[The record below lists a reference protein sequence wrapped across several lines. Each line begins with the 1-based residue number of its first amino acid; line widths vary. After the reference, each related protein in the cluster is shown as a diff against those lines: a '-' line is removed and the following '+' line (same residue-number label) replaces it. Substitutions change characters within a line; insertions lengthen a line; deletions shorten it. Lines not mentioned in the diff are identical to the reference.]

1 MNAKLTMPK
10 HTGKKVDFDSALK
23 VCYEVKDA
31 VPVDKF
37 KTALFSE
44 FKAIGKEK
52 KRKQDGSHY
61 TKCAQLPK
69 YFGFISQVS
78 KEAPLAITA
87 SGISYYEAVKNDD
100 KEKQVSLILEA
111 IKGRTF
117 GRDNEGVFTCNSDCE
132 PIGVLFRMLYD
143 LNEISRS
150 EYGYVLQCM
159 HTGTADYEKS
169 IKSIKR
175 FRKAKKDPPIKA
187 KSIAANIKDWKTVN
201 FLQELGVLERHGKDK
216 VMLAKPIDEKYHNML
231 IALPVVNT
239 GVERG
244 QLPDAHAI
252 DLRKYSPEEME
263 NMFVRWLT
271 AQPSQKGK
279 GSITTYAAKNYAAK
293 LRLSLLRVP
302 FQAIACKNL
311 YQIVGLDEYL
321 PIKKQIEHTEGFKEF
336 DKAKANGNGYF
347 SKALK
352 YYERFLSDHPNLPM
366 LKLLANFQGALS
378 DAKLSFAGNLVRR
391 FVAAQQAK
399 PFVILTGLSGSG
411 KTKLAEAFTRWLC
424 GRQRTHDALSG
435 KDLGVDNVKLVS
447 VGADWTNSE
456 KLLGYPDALHEGK
469 YIMPD
474 TGVLQFI
481 LQAKKDE
488 LAGVPYFLIL
498 DEMNLSH
505 VERYFADFLSAM
517 ESVDRV
523 VNLHD
528 VEAIEKNGVP
538 RTLALPKNLFVVGT
552 MNVDETTYMF
562 SPKVLDRAQ
571 VIEFRVDKAEML
583 AYLEGSDR
591 IDLDKLCDENGRG
604 LGESF
609 AASFFSASQRD
620 YPAVSEAKDAL
631 AEFFPHLAKLGSE
644 FGFRT
649 ASEFRR
655 FVSIYVAA
663 GGSPSDAVDFAI
675 MQKLLPKL
683 HGSKRKLGRPLQTLW
698 ELCQIDPKNP
708 TEMPSVEKEDDF
720 DFEKEC
726 RYKVSAKKI
735 LRMVRALDV
744 GFASFAEA

>member
-1 MNAKLTMPK
+1 MELTFIQKIEGAIKDIEKKFKGGLKNTSTKRFDDLAGIVAEFFQVEKHEMKIIAAAKASNVWNRFAEGKAVHNHFKLGVAILPGKDAASAVAPIKTFIGPGKARYDCVALLVKKGGGWTFSHVVSDEKKSYVERFVAEFPSISIVTVGGGAKLQTREQFFADLE
-10 HTGKKVDFDSALK
+10 KKFSKWLQTAD
-23 VCYEVKDA
+23 VKQA
-31 VPVDKF
+31 YAKYVRN
-37 KTALFSE
+37 L
-44 FKAIGKEK
+44 KAIGLPFAKEPRGKSGKWDGFYEYFIGEKPLKQVFDVNGLEDFDRCYGKLHAFFMSDEKGVGEYDKKKYDKWYDYFHAAPSRKDVKKKDQQFTLSAYRKFVLFLELMEK
-52 KRKQDGSHY
+52 KFGGEL
-61 TKCAQLPK
+61 AALPTAFHENVRGAGLTYSPK
-69 YFGFISQVS
+69 LERRFIS
-78 KEAPLAITA
+78 
-87 SGISYYEAVKNDD
+87 
-100 KEKQVSLILEA
+100 
-111 IKGRTF
+111 
-117 GRDNEGVFTCNSDCE
+117 
-132 PIGVLFRMLYD
+132 
-143 LNEISRS
+143 
-150 EYGYVLQCM
+150 
-159 HTGTADYEKS
+159 
-169 IKSIKR
+169 
-175 FRKAKKDPPIKA
+175 
-187 KSIAANIKDWKTVN
+187 
-201 FLQELGVLERHGKDK
+201 
-216 VMLAKPIDEKYHNML
+216 
-231 IALPVVNT
+231 AL
-239 GVERG
+239 
-244 QLPDAHAI
+244 L
-252 DLRKYSPEEME
+252 
-263 NMFVRWLT
+263 
-271 AQPSQKGK
+271 
-279 GSITTYAAKNYAAK
+279 
-293 LRLSLLRVP
+293 
-302 FQAIACKNL
+302 
-311 YQIVGLDEYL
+311 
-321 PIKKQIEHTEGFKEF
+321 
-336 DKAKANGNGYF
+336 
-347 SKALK
+347 
-352 YYERFLSDHPNLPM
+352 
-366 LKLLANFQGALS
+366 
-378 DAKLSFAGNLVRR
+378 
-391 FVAAQQAK
+391 AK
-399 PFVILTGLSGSG
+399 PFVIFTGLSGSG
-411 KTKLAEAFTRWLC
+411 KTKLAESFVRWL
-424 GRQRTHDALSG
+424 SG
-435 KDLGVDNVKLVS
+435 NSVVAGNWKLVS

-488 LAGVPYFLIL
+488 AAGMPYFLIL

-538 RTLALPKNLFVVGT
+538 RMLALPKNLFVIGT

-591 IDLDKLCDENGRG
+591 IGLDKLCDENGRG

-655 FVSIYVAA
+655 FASIYVAA